1 MADKR
6 AGTPLAR
13 LQSSR
18 RRGLPSSDT
27 MPDKKKPAHAS
38 RAGGRRSAKP
48 RNTARMPAHDE
59 PGDEKLSQLREA
71 HRRGKVVLFVGA
83 GISMGLGLPPWSA
96 LIEHMAHELGVDA
109 QSFGGKGGYL
119 TLAEY
124 FRLRQGSI
132 GPLLAWMDR
141 EWHRSGVRVEGSR
154 VHELLAKGRF
164 PIIYTTNYDRWL
176 EAAFEH
182 HKVKYTRVV
191 SVADL
196 ARLRPGGTQIIK
208 FHGDLEDDASIV
220 LDESSY
226 FARLDFESP
235 LDIKLRA
242 DVLGRS
248 VVFIGYSLAD
258 VNIRYLFYKLSRL
271 WKQSVPD
278 VAQPVS
284 YLFSPSANEVQQAV
298 LAQWGIEVIP
308 LARDDPSKAL
318 VEFLEALVGR

>member
-1 MADKR
+1 MPPATKKR
-6 AGTPLAR
+6 RTAKRTSASGRASANAR
-13 LQSSR
+13 AAVQK
-18 RRGLPSSDT
+18 
-27 MPDKKKPAHAS
+27 PD
-38 RAGGRRSAKP
+38 
-48 RNTARMPAHDE
+48 
-59 PGDEKLSQLREA
+59 DEKLAQLREA

-83 GISMGLGLPPWSA
+83 GISMELGLPPWSA
-96 LIEHMAHELGVDA
+96 LIEHMARELGIDA
-109 QSFGGKGGYL
+109 RSFGDKGGYL

-124 FRLRQGSI
+124 FRLRHGSI
-132 GPLLAWMDR
+132 GPLRSWMDR
-141 EWHRSGVRVEGSR
+141 EWHRGDVRVESSR
-154 VHELLAKGRF
+154 IHELLAKGRF

-176 EAAFEH
+176 ETAFEH
-182 HKVKYTRVV
+182 HKVKYTKIV

-196 ARLRPGGTQIIK
+196 AKLHPGVTQIIK

-298 LAQWGIEVIP
+298 LAQWGIEMIP

-318 VEFLEALVGR
+318 IEFLEAVVG

>member
-1 MADKR
+1 M
-6 AGTPLAR
+6 
-13 LQSSR
+13 
-18 RRGLPSSDT
+18 
-27 MPDKKKPAHAS
+27 
-38 RAGGRRSAKP
+38 
-48 RNTARMPAHDE
+48 
-59 PGDEKLSQLREA
+59 REA

-96 LIEHMAHELGVDA
+96 LIEHMARELGIDA
-109 QSFGGKGGYL
+109 HSFGDKGGYL

-124 FRLRQGSI
+124 FRLRHGSI
-132 GPLLAWMDR
+132 GPLRSWMDR
-141 EWHRSGVRVEGSR
+141 EWHSGDVRVESSR
-154 VHELLAKGRF
+154 IHELLAKGRF

-176 EAAFEH
+176 ETAFER
-182 HKVKYTRVV
+182 HKVKYTKIV

-196 ARLRPGGTQIIK
+196 AKLHPGVTQIIK

-298 LAQWGIEVIP
+298 LAQWGIEMIP

-318 VEFLEALVGR
+318 IEFLEAVVG